1 MEIAVLALGCFWGP
15 EIKFSK
21 IDGIIKTE
29 VGYCGGNSSIT
40 TYKEVCTGNTNHA
53 EVVKLDFDEK
63 IITYEKILKIFFQ
76 IHDPT
81 TLNSQGPDFGTQY
94 RSEIFY
100 LNDNQKMIAEK
111 VLNEVNERLSGKVVT
126 KISLLKNYC
135 PAEEY
140 HQKYLESLHIP
151 GAIFFD
157 IDENSRKDTALPHML
172 VDQMS
177 WDKIVSN
184 MGIKKND
191 EIVIYDNSDVIS
203 SCRGWFNFIYYGHDP
218 KLINVLN
225 GGLRKWLKE
234 KKKVT
239 DEISNIDKSDYKG
252 SERKDLVKSKQAID
266 QNIDEKIFTL
276 IDARSRE
283 RFEGKI
289 PEPRKGLR
297 SGCIKNSFC
306 IPFNDCLNDDKTFK
320 NKDQLKKIFKTSIE
334 NLEQKKIVFSCG
346 SGVTACVLAL
356 AYSLINDK
364 YLPCIYDGSWA
375 EYGLI

>member
-63 IITYEKILKIFFQ
+63 IISYEKILKIFFQ

-111 VLNEVNERLSGKVVT
+111 VLNEVDERLSGKVVT

-140 HQKYLESLHIP
+140 HQKYLEK
-151 GAIFFD
+151 
-157 IDENSRKDTALPHML
+157 R
-172 VDQMS
+172 
-177 WDKIVSN
+177 
-184 MGIKKND
+184 
-191 EIVIYDNSDVIS
+191 
-203 SCRGWFNFIYYGHDP
+203 
-218 KLINVLN
+218 
-225 GGLRKWLKE
+225 
-234 KKKVT
+234 
-239 DEISNIDKSDYKG
+239 
-252 SERKDLVKSKQAID
+252 
-266 QNIDEKIFTL
+266 
-276 IDARSRE
+276 
-283 RFEGKI
+283 
-289 PEPRKGLR
+289 
-297 SGCIKNSFC
+297 
-306 IPFNDCLNDDKTFK
+306 
-320 NKDQLKKIFKTSIE
+320 
-334 NLEQKKIVFSCG
+334 
-346 SGVTACVLAL
+346 
-356 AYSLINDK
+356 
-364 YLPCIYDGSWA
+364 
-375 EYGLI
+375 